1 MKINFDK
8 LIGIKIIVVYLI
20 IHLTKNNFK
29 MKKLMFNMKKLM
41 GVILLSTWT
50 FLFIFFCCSDGP
62 IETPFKI
69 TSPILFSICFFVLF
83 FTTPILSIYLM
94 KNEK

>member
-20 IHLTKNNFK
+20 IHSTKNNFK
-29 MKKLMFNMKKLM
+29 MKKLM

-50 FLFIFFCCSDGP
+50 FLFIFFCCTDGP
-62 IETPFKI
+62 IETPFKV